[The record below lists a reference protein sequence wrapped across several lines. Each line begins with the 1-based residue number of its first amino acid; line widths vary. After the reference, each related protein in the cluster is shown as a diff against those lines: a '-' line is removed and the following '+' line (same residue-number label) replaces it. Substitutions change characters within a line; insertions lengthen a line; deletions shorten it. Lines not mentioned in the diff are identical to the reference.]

1 MKYTGRGERERER
14 TKDVL
19 SKNPLA
25 KRYLGS
31 LFFLFVRKTQ

>member
-1 MKYTGRGERERER
+1 MKYTGRGERER

>member
-1 MKYTGRGERERER
+1 MKYTGRGERERERERER

-31 LFFLFVRKTQ
+31 LFIFS